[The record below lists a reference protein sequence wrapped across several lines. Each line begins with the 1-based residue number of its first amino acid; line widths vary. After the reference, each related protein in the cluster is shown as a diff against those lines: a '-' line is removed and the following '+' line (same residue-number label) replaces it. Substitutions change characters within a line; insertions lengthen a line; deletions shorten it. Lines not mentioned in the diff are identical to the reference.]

1 MRPRDVVIAL
11 FFVGYTGGLG
21 HPGQSGSAWQGDD
34 YFDYDYDY
42 DYEDDEDYEDEDES
56 DGSRFGDSNDDDD
69 DEYGAFEEEG
79 SG

>member
-42 DYEDDEDYEDEDES
+42 DYEDEDES

-79 SG
+79 

>member
-1 MRPRDVVIAL
+1 VRPRDVVIAL

-42 DYEDDEDYEDEDES
+42 DYEDEDES

>member
-21 HPGQSGSAWQGDD
+21 HPGQSGSVWQGDD

-42 DYEDDEDYEDEDES
+42 DYEDEDES

>member
-21 HPGQSGSAWQGDD
+21 HPGQSGGAWQGDD

-42 DYEDDEDYEDEDES
+42 DYEDEDES

>member
-42 DYEDDEDYEDEDES
+42 DYEDEDES

>member
-21 HPGQSGSAWQGDD
+21 HPGQSGSAWQGGD

-42 DYEDDEDYEDEDES
+42 DYEDEDES

>member
-34 YFDYDYDY
+34 YFDYGYDY
-42 DYEDDEDYEDEDES
+42 DYEDEDES